1 MAFVERHKIPLLLF
15 LLSLILFANTMDADR
30 LFSWDDNR
38 YLEENKLVQNFEVG
52 KIFGESYFGGY
63 MPITLFSFALEHKI
77 WGLKASGYHVVNVI
91 LHACN
96 GMLIFLL
103 LLHFVGKRSAAVIG
117 SVLFIVHPVQV
128 ETVAWISERKNL
140 LSMLFFL
147 LAFLSH
153 IRYRRENSTKLQ
165 GASLLFYLFAVLSKP
180 IVVGAPILFIA
191 YDIFWA
197 KVNPRR
203 AFLRAMPAIAIAVF
217 GAVTILITSAK
228 VGGIKEY
235 WGGSHWSAFQLSL
248 LVAWQYLIGLI
259 DPSTLSI
266 HYVYTPEAI
275 KDNWRVWAGFC
286 LLLSLIAISLR
297 SFWLFLR
304 DQEHKP
310 ILFFAILWVAVFMLP
325 VSNIVPLSIQ
335 RADRFLYFPSVM
347 IFLIIGLLWDRL
359 WQRQQNENRRYLLVG
374 CIVAVSV
381 IFSSITYRLNQVWT
395 NSGTLW
401 SHQLSKYPNDDIAIN
416 NLAMYYFRTKKY
428 KEAKEVYAE
437 LSRLTPKN
445 FRPYLFMGLIAF
457 EEERFDDSIRFL
469 HQALPLADDELK
481 ESIVV
486 QLLSAYAKAVTQ
498 AKQENR
504 YNDAIAYYRAVI
516 ELLPNNRSVYNDLGN
531 AFDAQG
537 DTESAMAAYRQ
548 AMEVSESYF
557 ATAHANMG
565 LALLKRGLLGE
576 AQKIFEEILV
586 REPSALAASGKC
598 KVLDAKGQKEEALD
612 ACFLA
617 VALSPDTRDYYEF
630 LVDHLLKQHSLDNAL
645 LRAEKGLMQNQDVL
659 TILKGYIYARSGQH
673 KMAIEVFRQSE
684 SAIAQLELARSALA
698 IEAYQMA
705 DAVLKQVSQNE
716 PDLVEAI
723 GGRCIALSHMGDVD
737 DALLLCQAAA
747 KRDPRNSKYQIAYG
761 DLLSAKKRTP
771 EAIEFYQKALENGT
785 IEVRPKLA
793 AANYQ
798 LGTSAEEIGLT
809 GDAIKLYQ
817 MAIDLNPKAH
827 EYHNSL
833 GRMLLRQRRYKE
845 ALNAFNTAIRLDSSF
860 AMAYANKGQAAYALG
875 EKEESI
881 SAYRRA
887 LEIDHAMPQAL
898 EGYCAL
904 LKATGKT
911 ADELCQRAGNL

>member
-1 MAFVERHKIPLLLF
+1 MAFVQRHKIALLLF
-15 LLSLILFANTMDADR
+15 ILGLSLFANTMDADR

-38 YLEENKLVQNFEVG
+38 YLEENKLIQDFEVG

-77 WGLKASGYHVVNVI
+77 WGLKATGYHVVNVI

-103 LLHFVGKRSAAVIG
+103 LFHLVGKRSAAIIG

-153 IRYRRENSTKLQ
+153 IRYRQQDSTRLQ
-165 GASLLFYLFAVLSKP
+165 CASLLFYLFAVLSKP

-191 YDIFWA
+191 YDILWA
-197 KVNPRR
+197 KVNSRR
-203 AFLRAMPAIAIAVF
+203 AFLCAFPAIAIAVF

-235 WGGSHWSAFQLSL
+235 WGGSHWSAFQLTL

-275 KDNWRVWAGFC
+275 TGNWRVWAGLC
-286 LLLSLIAISLR
+286 LLLGLIAICLR
-297 SFWLFLR
+297 SFWQFLR
-304 DQEHKP
+304 DKEHKP
-310 ILFFAILWVAVFMLP
+310 IPFFAILWVAVFMLP

-347 IFLIIGLLWDRL
+347 IFLIIGWLWDRL
-359 WQRQQNENRRYLLVG
+359 WHRQQVENRRYVLVG

-381 IFSSITYRLNQVWT
+381 FFSSITYRLNQVWT

-401 SHQLSKYPNDDIAIN
+401 SYQLSKFPNDDIAIN

-428 KEAKEVYAE
+428 KEAQEVYAE

-457 EEERFDDSIRFL
+457 EEERFDDAIRFL

-486 QLLSAYAKAVTQ
+486 QLLSVYAKAVTQ
-498 AKQENR
+498 ARRENR
-504 YNDAIAYYRAVI
+504 HNDAIDYYRAVI

-537 DTESAMAAYRQ
+537 ETESAMAAYRQ
-548 AMEVSESYF
+548 AISVSENYF
-557 ATAHANMG
+557 ATAHANIG
-565 LALLKRGLLGE
+565 LSLLKQGLLDE
-576 AQKIFEEILV
+576 AQKVFEEILV

-612 ACFLA
+612 ACILA
-617 VALSPDTRDYYEF
+617 VALSPNTREYYEL
-630 LVDHLLKQHSLDNAL
+630 LVDHLLKQHSPDNAI
-645 LRAEKGLMQNQDVL
+645 LRAEKGLAQNQDVL
-659 TILKGYIYARSGQH
+659 TIVKGYIHSRSGQH

-684 SAIAQLELARSALA
+684 FAIAQLELAHSALA
-698 IEAYQMA
+698 MEAYQMA
-705 DAVLKQVSQNE
+705 DTVLKQLSQNE

-723 GGRCIALSHMGDVD
+723 GGRCIALSHLGNVD
-737 DALLLCQAAA
+737 DALPLCKTAA
-747 KRDPRNSKYQIAYG
+747 KRDPGNSRYQIAYG
-761 DLLSAKKRTP
+761 DLLTIKKQMH
-771 EAIEFYQKALENGT
+771 EAIAFYQKALENGT
-785 IEVRPKLA
+785 TEVSPKLA
-793 AANYQ
+793 VAHYQ
-798 LGTSAEEIGLT
+798 LGTSAEEIGVT

-817 MAIDLNPKAH
+817 MAIDLNPKEK

-845 ALNAFNTAIRLDSSF
+845 ALNAFNTAIRMDSSF
-860 AMAYANKGQAAYALG
+860 ALAYANKGQAAYALG
-875 EKEESI
+875 EKEQSL
-881 SAYRRA
+881 SAYKRA
-887 LEIDHAMPQAL
+887 LEIDNTLPQAL

-904 LKATGKT
+904 LKTTGGT
-911 ADELCQRAGNL
+911 ADELCQKAGNL